1 MLWAEHVAANTA
13 GERDEVFAEVRR
25 EFSDAELVEL
35 TGICG
40 LFAVSNRFQ
49 DSMRLPIEEQGEVD
63 KIRQSVRADPKRLKA
78 YVARLV
84 DHWPRAFPLSP
95 TLLPGQR
102 ATAPSLISYH
112 TPWRSWDRT
121 GTAARRRDGEGSFVL
136 PSPPGLSFT
145 HKYGCWTP

>member
-84 DHWPRAFPLSP
+84 EHWPQAFPSP
-95 TLLPGQR
+95 LIPLPGGEGCMEPPSPSGRRVGDEGNACGQCSTSR
-102 ATAPSLISYH
+102 AT
-112 TPWRSWDRT
+112 
-121 GTAARRRDGEGSFVL
+121 
-136 PSPPGLSFT
+136 
-145 HKYGCWTP
+145 